1 MKNAILF
8 VLYLLLLS
16 TQMLLASDRD
26 GRTIVTQA
34 LMVAEADASTERQ
47 AALQYC
53 QACHLF
59 TEPSLLPP
67 AVWREGGRISAPVH
81 SSEKVPG

>member
-47 AALQYC
+47 AAILSGMSPVYRAIAVAASC
-53 QACHLF
+53 LARHDVA
-59 TEPSLLPP
+59 TYGRTSGYAPSF
-67 AVWREGGRISAPVH
+67 S
-81 SSEKVPG
+81 